1 MLARALPSVAPDG
14 RYAPAVM
21 PEMTSRTELATIAR
35 LLLIAT
41 VLIVL
46 DVRVPTADIVP
57 DALGGALVLYAMLR
71 LRSIVRGADATV
83 LVLIVL
89 AVLAAAAAVLETFG
103 PVSGPVGL
111 VALSQ
116 PAGALVLSWLLSR
129 ALSSTEPVLAG
140 RWRLTAWLILWLG
153 IVAVTAVILLGRSGT
168 IQVET
173 PLAIVLVAILAV
185 PFVSLVVSLWRTAG
199 PPEAHDLPTVVEDPA

>member
-1 MLARALPSVAPDG
+1 
-14 RYAPAVM
+14 M
-21 PEMTSRTELATIAR
+21 PELTSRTELGGIAR

-46 DVRVPTADIVP
+46 DVRVPSADIVP
-57 DALGGALVLYAMLR
+57 DAVGGALVLYAMLR
-71 LRSIVRGADATV
+71 LRSIVRGADAAV

-103 PVSGPVGL
+103 PVSGPAGL
-111 VALSQ
+111 LALSQ
-116 PAGALVLSWLLSR
+116 PAGALILAWLLSR
-129 ALSSTEPVLAG
+129 VLSWTEPALAG

-153 IVAVTAVILLGRSGT
+153 IVAATVAMVLGRVGT

-173 PLAIVLVAILAV
+173 PFAIVLVAILAI
-185 PFVSLVVSLWRTAG
+185 PFVSLMVALWRTAG
-199 PPEAHDLPTVVEDPA
+199 PPETRELPNAIEDPA

>member
-1 MLARALPSVAPDG
+1 
-14 RYAPAVM
+14 M
-21 PEMTSRTELATIAR
+21 PELTSRTELGGIAR

-46 DVRVPTADIVP
+46 DVRVPTADILP

-71 LRSIVRGADATV
+71 LRSIVRGADAAA
-83 LVLIVL
+83 LVLIGL
-89 AVLAAAAAVLETFG
+89 AVIAVAAAVLETFG

-111 VALSQ
+111 LALSQ
-116 PAGALVLSWLLSR
+116 PAGALILAWLLSR
-129 ALSSTEPVLAG
+129 VLSSTEPALAG

-153 IVAVTAVILLGRSGT
+153 IVAATVAILFGRVGT

-173 PLAIVLVAILAV
+173 PFVIVLVAILAT
-185 PFVSLVVSLWRTAG
+185 PFVSLMVALWRTAG
-199 PPEAHDLPTVVEDPA
+199 PAETRKLLTR

>member
-1 MLARALPSVAPDG
+1 MPARALPSVAPVG

-41 VLIVL
+41 
-46 DVRVPTADIVP
+46 
-57 DALGGALVLYAMLR
+57 
-71 LRSIVRGADATV
+71 
-83 LVLIVL
+83 LIVL

-103 PVSGPVGL
+103 PISGPVGL
-111 VALSQ
+111 LALSQ

-140 RWRLTAWLILWLG
+140 RWRLTAWMILWLG

-199 PPEAHDLPTVVEDPA
+199 PPEAQDLPTVVEDPA